1 MEGRRQWVQRL
12 TDGAGLAGEPLPG
25 VPVVEI
31 AGENRVLIEGHC
43 GVTQYS
49 REQVCV
55 KVCYGC
61 VCVCGSSLELTRMSK
76 EQLIISGRIDNLKL
90 LRRQKP

>member
-1 MEGRRQWVQRL
+1 MERKRQWVQKL
-12 TDGAGLAGEPLPG
+12 VDTADLAGEPLPG

-31 AGENRVLIEGHC
+31 AGENRVLIERHC

-55 KVCYGC
+55 RVRYGC
-61 VCVCGSSLELTRMSK
+61 ICVCGDGLVLTRMSRD
-76 EQLIISGRIDNLKL
+76 QLIISGRIDCVKVQ
-90 LRRQKP
+90 RRGK